1 MGWRSPQL
9 KPKECKW
16 RFRNSV
22 HDSDKNNTHR
32 RTTKDKKKS
41 GRVCVC
47 VCTCVCV
54 GDGEL
59 KDLPLPQAD
68 RLSGEGCWVMAQT
81 ALINTRL
88 ILPHDSP

>member
-1 MGWRSPQL
+1 MIQI
-9 KPKECKW
+9 KT
-16 RFRNSV
+16 
-22 HDSDKNNTHR
+22 THTEGQQR
-32 RTTKDKKKS
+32 IKKKAGES
-41 GRVCVC
+41 VCAC
-47 VCTCVCV
+47 VRVCV